1 MQNYSKLKL
10 TIILSVLIH
19 LGVVLL
25 LYKLANQISF
35 LGPVSITSVD
45 LTAQDVKPQQHLA
58 PKQTKAKSAE
68 IVESQSTTPQST
80 SLSDSVASD
89 SQLGSDEISNQ
100 SQISTPAKL
109 ISVVRAERTPEA
121 KKANYVA
128 DAKVLIIVNQ
138 QGVVDSAKLLNSL
151 EYGLNEVAL
160 DIARKLKFRP
170 ARIGL
175 NAVRTQIELTINF
188 KSSN

>member
-1 MQNYSKLKL
+1 MQNDSKLKL
-10 TIILSVLIH
+10 TIILSALIH
-19 LGVVLL
+19 ISAVGL

-35 LGPVSITSVD
+35 IEPISITTVD
-45 LTAQDVKPQQHLA
+45 LAAQDVKPKLQAAPQQKIA
-58 PKQTKAKSAE
+58 KNINTEPAKVSEKQIPNVIPSSSE
-68 IVESQSTTPQST
+68 
-80 SLSDSVASD
+80 
-89 SQLGSDEISNQ
+89 LGSDEVTHQ
-100 SQISTPAKL
+100 SQISSPAKL
-109 ISVVRAERTPEA
+109 ISVVRAQRTPEA
-121 KKANYVA
+121 KKANYTA

-138 QGVVDSAKLLNSL
+138 QGVVDSAKLLNNL

-160 DIARKLKFRP
+160 DIAQKLRFRP

>member
-1 MQNYSKLKL
+1 MQNKSKTIL
-10 TIILSVLIH
+10 TLILSVLIH
-19 LGVVLL
+19 ICAVGL

-35 LGPVSITSVD
+35 LDPISITNID
-45 LTAQDVKPQQHLA
+45 LAAQDEKPKFQVKPSQQKIA
-58 PKQTKAKSAE
+58 KNTNTEPTKTIEDQSPQTIS
-68 IVESQSTTPQST
+68 
-80 SLSDSVASD
+80 SVSE
-89 SQLGSDEISNQ
+89 LGSDEISNQ
-100 SQISTPAKL
+100 SQISSPAKL
-109 ISVVRAERTPEA
+109 ISIVRAQRTAEA

-138 QGVVDSAKLLNSL
+138 QGVVDSAKLLNNL

-170 ARIGL
+170 ARIGS

>member
-1 MQNYSKLKL
+1 MKKTPILKITL
-10 TIILSVLIH
+10 GLSVLIH
-19 LGVVLL
+19 IAAVGV
-25 LYKLANQISF
+25 LYQLANQLSF
-35 LGPVSITSVD
+35 LGPISITSVD
-45 LTAQDVKPQQHLA
+45 LTAQDVKAQTA
-58 PKQTKAKSAE
+58 TSPKQIKSKISEITKSKTTEKSQS
-68 IVESQSTTPQST
+68 VESVT
-80 SLSDSVASD
+80 ASE

-100 SQISTPAKL
+100 SLISSPAKL

-121 KKANYVA
+121 KKANYTG

-160 DIARKLKFRP
+160 DIAKKLKFRP
-170 ARIGL
+170 ARI
-175 NAVRTQIELTINF
+175 NSISVRTQIELTINF

>member
-1 MQNYSKLKL
+1 MQNDSKLKL
-10 TIILSVLIH
+10 TMILSVSIH
-19 LGVVLL
+19 IGAIGL

-35 LGPVSITSVD
+35 LHLVSITNID
-45 LTAQDVKPQQHLA
+45 LAAQETEHQLNTPPQQKIA
-58 PKQTKAKSAE
+58 KNINTGSAQTTQKQTPHVIS
-68 IVESQSTTPQST
+68 
-80 SLSDSVASD
+80 SVSE
-89 SQLGSDEISNQ
+89 LGSDEISNQ
-100 SQISTPAKL
+100 SQISSPAKL
-109 ISVVRAERTPEA
+109 ISVVRAQRTPEA

-138 QGVVDSAKLLNSL
+138 QGVVDSAKLLNNL

-160 DIARKLKFRP
+160 DIAKKLKFRP
-170 ARIGL
+170 AKIGP

>member
-1 MQNYSKLKL
+1 MQNYLKLKSTL
-10 TIILSVLIH
+10 ILSIFIH
-19 LGVVLL
+19 TGVVLL
-25 LYKLANQISF
+25 LYKVANHISF
-35 LGPVSITSVD
+35 LGPISITSFD
-45 LTAQDVKPQQHLA
+45 LAVQDVKPQQASA
-58 PKQTKAKSAE
+58 PKQIEVKNTETVLKKNSELNKSYE
-68 IVESQSTTPQST
+68 NQIGT
-80 SLSDSVASD
+80 ASE
-89 SQLGSDEISNQ
+89 LGSDEVSNQ
-100 SQISTPAKL
+100 SQISSPAKL
-109 ISVVRAERTPEA
+109 ISVVRAQRTPEA

-138 QGVVDSAKLLNSL
+138 QGVVDSAKLLNNL

-170 ARIGL
+170 ARIGK